1 MPTHGTLP
9 VAQADPPTS
18 EAART
23 LKENELLPSKVDP
36 IVKSRTEALKTLKNA
51 NFIQKADDVK
61 TIRLLANALFLFA
74 AEPQKGQK
82 RLDSSPPDRS
92 FLEALGRILLGF
104 ALDPQEQVRTYIHE
118 ALETFADEV
127 KATVREQC
135 DKVILVTTETNSNVA
150 SLANETLQVSS
161 TVRKSAED
169 VARTYCMVAAAPAAT
184 HIASPHFVQRPQVL
198 NKQDKFDRQIMLKLN
213 EDNPLLSPDL
223 SDDDVVRQVQ
233 EALGSLDTDRTH
245 DTSLVSASRKS
256 PRKDTVLL
264 ELKSRLT
271 ATWIRGEDRTI
282 ALATRL
288 GAVVQD
294 RTYQVMV
301 RRIPLTFDEEI
312 RSPEAPARIADEN
325 KLDPSVVKSVRWIK
339 PAERRSE
346 DQRSAYAM
354 ISLTTPQAA
363 NCLIRDGVFLNEK
376 HWHRPA
382 VRSTKD
388 APRCLKCQ
396 HYGHLAKDCPNA
408 ETCGTCGAA
417 HPTRGC
423 KKLSTPWCVSCKSN
437 NHSSWDRECPVF
449 IAESR
454 KLVRNNENDYIYFP
468 TEEPWTWA
476 LKSNSGAAPPPP
488 PPAGPQVQ
496 QRIAYRN
503 NVTQGERKRQNK
515 GKHRAPPT
523 QSSQDATQ
531 SSHPPFLTAP
541 NTVPFPSPGTGPSK
555 WPMTLPI
562 DNRPLPPL
570 GQPYDPNIDWSEHPE
585 FAPPPSPSPNE
596 RQNHAESNTSWDLVL
611 IQEPNINFYN
621 HITTAR
627 GFRQVYPNAR
637 MRNEKVVRSGI
648 WVNEKISTN
657 MWRALEVEDTA
668 DITAVQLS
676 GPHYSLTVFSIYND
690 CNNSD
695 AEKALGRFM
704 SRNSDTLLGNGG
716 HVLWGGD
723 FNRHHPLWDNDEDHR
738 LFTSQA
744 ISDAERL
751 IQLLAEWNMEMAL
764 PKGIRTLEHM
774 RTKNLS
780 RPDNMFCTDH
790 TSHRIIKCD
799 TVPELRPTNT
809 DHLPIGTILDMEK
822 VEITQERRRN
832 FKLTDWDAF
841 NADLTRILS
850 PLDTLSDLLTP
861 VAFDHQVDALSSAIG
876 EAIEA
881 NTPYC
886 TYTKYT
892 KRWWSKELSQMRDQK
907 QKLAWLHAKHASDK
921 DHPVHD
927 EYRKTRNRYG
937 EAILQAKEEHWRAFL
952 EEATEREMW
961 VANGYIRAPVGDAG
975 RVRMP
980 TLRTN
985 ENGTE
990 VALDTNES
998 KAEKLAQ
1005 VFFPMRPRDDEQ
1017 AAPPLHAY
1025 PPSLQPSLPLTAER
1039 VANQIRRTSPLKAPG
1054 PDGIP
1059 NLVFQKC
1066 TDTLSPIL
1074 AQIFNAAIRLGRY
1087 HHSWKVSITCVLR
1100 KPGKPSYEAPKAY
1113 RPIALLSTTAKLL
1126 SALVAEDMS
1135 RLIEEHK
1142 LLPSTHFGGRPGRT
1156 TSDALHYL
1164 VNKVKSAWR
1173 ADKVVSVLFLDVE
1186 GAFPNAV
1193 TEKVLHNMRKRRMPT
1208 EYVELVANMLEGR
1221 STQLKFDDYTSAPKL
1236 IDNGI
1241 GQGCPLSMI
1250 LYIIYNADL
1259 LEIPSGDGE
1268 DAIGYVDDALFI
1280 AVADTFDET
1289 VAKLEQMMTRQGGG
1303 CQWSR
1308 SHNSSFEMSKVA
1320 VMHFSRRHTGGADG
1334 AEKTNLRDAAPPLII
1349 NGNTISVVEEYK
1361 YLGILVDPELRW
1373 KQQTARAS
1381 EKAAKWIL
1389 LFKRLTNSQKGMN
1402 SKLMRHLYRAV
1413 GIPKLTYALDV
1424 WYEPPNKPDGA
1435 RNAKGSVRALRQII
1449 TVQKTATLAITGA
1462 LKGTAADVLDPHAK
1476 VLPAEA
1482 LLWYVCKRAYLRLC
1496 TLPRDHI
1503 LSQTIADAHSN
1514 RTKKLR
1520 HASPLEKMAVLFD
1533 VNPNATEKIP
1543 AVKPRYD
1550 LGRYLTTLSFPSR
1563 EDSIA
1568 HEKAD
1573 NARVKLFTDGS
1584 GQDGHVGA
1592 AASIYLNDMTNPATT
1607 RHLYMGTID
1616 SHSTYEAE
1624 LVGLLLAV
1632 WLLITE
1638 AGHVLGRQ
1646 PISVYTDNQSVLEAL
1661 TSQSRGPAEYLKDE
1675 IARLCAKYFP
1685 NDSPF
1690 SHKISV
1696 NWISAHSDVTGNER
1710 IDFEAKQAAM
1720 GLTSRRQD
1728 LPRILRSPLPRS
1740 ISALRQEL
1748 KREAKEKAHV
1758 IIKASPRWPQFKDLE
1773 TDYDFSNFH
1782 KAADKMDRYKASI
1795 LVKIRTRHFPL
1806 NDYLHKRKIVQS
1818 NACEQCG
1825 AGARESLRHYLLECT
1840 KYSGQRNDLWTKLGR
1855 RYENVDDLLTNPERA
1870 TALVEYVDDT
1880 GRFPRRQTN
1889 LLQDSEAN

>member
-1 MPTHGTLP
+1 MPTHGTTP
-9 VAQADPPTS
+9 VIQADPPTS

-23 LKENELLPSKVDP
+23 LKENEMLPSKVDP

-51 NFIQKADDVK
+51 NFIQKAEDVK
-61 TIRLLANALFLFA
+61 TIRLLANAFFLFA
-74 AEPQKGQK
+74 AEPPKGQK
-82 RLDSSPPDRS
+82 RLDSSLPDRA
-92 FLEALGRILLGF
+92 FLEAVGRLLLGF
-104 ALDPQEQVRTYIHE
+104 ALDPQEQVRSYIHE

-127 KATVREQC
+127 KATIREQC
-135 DKVILVTTETNSNVA
+135 DKVISVTAETNSNVA
-150 SLANETLQVSS
+150 TLASETLQVSS
-161 TVRKSAED
+161 TVKKSAED
-169 VARTYCMVAAAPAAT
+169 VARTYCMVAAAPTAIT
-184 HIASPHFVQRPQVL
+184 HTSSPHFVQRPQVL
-198 NKQDKFDRQIMLKLN
+198 NKQEKFDRQIMLKLN

-223 SDDDVVRQVQ
+223 SDDDVARQVQ
-233 EALGSLDTDRTH
+233 EALSSLNVDKTH

-271 ATWIRGEDRTI
+271 ATWLRGEDRLT

-301 RRIPLTFDEEI
+301 RRIPLTFDEDI
-312 RSPEAPARIADEN
+312 CSPEAPAKIADEN
-325 KLDPSVVKSVRWIK
+325 RLDPSAVRSVRWIK

-346 DQRSAYAM
+346 DQRTAYAM

-363 NCLIRDGVFLNEK
+363 NCLIRDGVFLNERR
-376 HWHRPA
+376 WHRPA

-454 KLVRNNENDYIYFP
+454 KLVRNNENDYVYFP

-488 PPAGPQVQ
+488 PPPPSAPQVQ

-503 NVTQGERKRQNK
+503 NMTQGERKRQNK
-515 GKHRAPPT
+515 GKLRAPPP
-523 QSSQDATQ
+523 QGSQGATQ
-531 SSHPPFLTAP
+531 PSHPPFLTTP
-541 NTVPFPSPGTGPSK
+541 NTVPFPSPGAGPSK
-555 WPMTLPI
+555 WPTILPVN
-562 DNRPLPPL
+562 DDRPLPPL
-570 GQPYDPNIDWSEHPE
+570 GQPYDPNIDWAEHPDDNVLTP
-585 FAPPPSPSPNE
+585 FYTDGTKLRILQINLNKSRKAQLDLVNDPDL
-596 RQNHAESNTSWDLVL
+596 QASWDLIL

-637 MRNEKVVRSGI
+637 TRNELVVRSGI

-657 MWRALEVEDTA
+657 TWRALEIEGTA

-676 GPHYSLTVFSIYND
+676 GPHHSLTVFSIYND

-695 AEKALGRFM
+695 SERALNRFM
-704 SRNSDTLLGNGG
+704 TRNRGEILGNGG

-744 ISDAERL
+744 LSDAERL
-751 IQLLAEWNMEMAL
+751 IQLLADWNMEMAL

-780 RPDNMFCTDH
+780 RPDNVFCTDH
-790 TSHRIIKCD
+790 TSHRVIKCD

-809 DHLPIGTILDMEK
+809 DHFPIGTILDMGK
-822 VEITQERRRN
+822 VEITPERRRN
-832 FKLTDWDAF
+832 FRLTDWVAF
-841 NADLTRILS
+841 NEELTRLLS
-850 PLDTLSDLLTP
+850 PLDTHTDLLTP
-861 VAFDHQVDALSSAIG
+861 VAFDDQVDALSSAINR
-876 EAIEA
+876 AIES
-881 NTPYC
+881 NTPLC
-886 TYTKYT
+886 NYTKYT

-907 QKLAWLHAKHASDK
+907 QKLAWLHAKHAKDK

-927 EYRKTRNRYG
+927 EYRRTRNRYG
-937 EAILQAKEEHWRAFL
+937 EAIIQAKEEHWRAFL

-961 VANGYIRAPVGDAG
+961 VANGYIRSPVGDAG
-975 RVRMP
+975 R
-980 TLRTN
+980 
-985 ENGTE
+985 
-990 VALDTNES
+990 
-998 KAEKLAQ
+998 
-1005 VFFPMRPRDDEQ
+1005 
-1017 AAPPLHAY
+1017 
-1025 PPSLQPSLPLTAER
+1025 
-1039 VANQIRRTSPLKAPG
+1039 
-1054 PDGIP
+1054 
-1059 NLVFQKC
+1059 
-1066 TDTLSPIL
+1066 
-1074 AQIFNAAIRLGRY
+1074 
-1087 HHSWKVSITCVLR
+1087 
-1100 KPGKPSYEAPKAY
+1100 
-1113 RPIALLSTTAKLL
+1113 
-1126 SALVAEDMS
+1126 
-1135 RLIEEHK
+1135 
-1142 LLPSTHFGGRPGRT
+1142 
-1156 TSDALHYL
+1156 
-1164 VNKVKSAWR
+1164 
-1173 ADKVVSVLFLDVE
+1173 
-1186 GAFPNAV
+1186 
-1193 TEKVLHNMRKRRMPT
+1193 
-1208 EYVELVANMLEGR
+1208 
-1221 STQLKFDDYTSAPKL
+1221 
-1236 IDNGI
+1236 
-1241 GQGCPLSMI
+1241 
-1250 LYIIYNADL
+1250 
-1259 LEIPSGDGE
+1259 
-1268 DAIGYVDDALFI
+1268 
-1280 AVADTFDET
+1280 
-1289 VAKLEQMMTRQGGG
+1289 
-1303 CQWSR
+1303 
-1308 SHNSSFEMSKVA
+1308 VA
-1320 VMHFSRRHTGGADG
+1320 VMHFSRRHTRGENGTG
-1334 AEKTNLRDAAPPLII
+1334 KVNLRSTAPPLII

-1361 YLGILVDPELRW
+1361 YLGVLVDPELRW
-1373 KQQTARAS
+1373 KQQTARAA

-1435 RNAKGSVRALRQII
+1435 ENTRGSVRALRQII

-1496 TLPRDHI
+1496 TLPTDHV
-1503 LSQTIADAHSN
+1503 LSQAITDAHCN

-1520 HASPLEKMAVLFD
+1520 HATPLERMAVLFD
-1533 VNPNATEKIP
+1533 VNPKSTEKIP
-1543 AVKPRYD
+1543 TVKPRHD
-1550 LGRYLTTLSFPSR
+1550 LRCYLDTLSFPSR

-1573 NARVKLFTDGS
+1573 NAKVKVFTDGS

-1592 AASIYLNDMTNPATT
+1592 AASIYINDMTNPVST
-1607 RHLYMGTID
+1607 RHLYLGTID

-1624 LVGLLLAV
+1624 LVGVLLAM

-1646 PISVYTDNQSVLEAL
+1646 PISVYTDNQSVIGAL
-1661 TSQSRGPAEYLKDE
+1661 TSESRGPAEYLKDE

-1685 NDSPF
+1685 NIPF
-1690 SHKISV
+1690 SRKV
-1696 NWISAHSDVTGNER
+1696 TVKWISAHSNVTGNEK

-1720 GLTSRRQD
+1720 GMTSRSQD

-1748 KREAKEKAHV
+1748 KREAKEKANDML
-1758 IIKASPRWPQFKDLE
+1758 KASPRWAQFRDLE
-1773 TDYDFSNFH
+1773 TDFDFANFH
-1782 KAADKMDRYKASI
+1782 KAAEKLDRYKASV
-1795 LVKIRTRHFPL
+1795 LVKIRTKHFPL
-1806 NDYLHKRKIVQS
+1806 NDYLHKRKIVQT
-1818 NACEQCG
+1818 NTCEQCET
-1825 AGARESLRHYLLECT
+1825 GARESLRHYILDCT
-1840 KYSGQRNDLWTKLGR
+1840 KYLEQRNRMWTKAGR
-1855 RYENVDDLLTNPERA
+1855 RYENIQDLLASPETA
-1870 TALVEYVDDT
+1870 TALVEYVDDS
-1880 GRFPRRQTN
+1880 GRFPRRQTK
-1889 LLQDSEAN
+1889 LYQDNANAR